1 MSVSVTNKF
10 KKKREDKM
18 KLLPIGTV
26 VKLEE
31 VEPIIMIIGRMVVS
45 ADKRDFDYVGV
56 PYPIGYL
63 GDEKVL
69 CFNHDKIVEEMHR
82 GYMTESEL
90 VLREKLIEM

>member
-1 MSVSVTNKF
+1 
-10 KKKREDKM
+10 M
-18 KLLPIGTV
+18 KLFPIGTV

-45 ADKRDFDYVGV
+45 ADKRDFDYIGV
-56 PYPIGYL
+56 PYPVGYL
-63 GDEKVL
+63 GEEKVL

-90 VLREKLIEM
+90 VLREKLVKI

>member
-1 MSVSVTNKF
+1 
-10 KKKREDKM
+10 M

-56 PYPIGYL
+56 PYPVGYL

-69 CFNHDKIVEEMHR
+69 CFNHDKIVEELHR

-90 VLREKLIEM
+90 DLREKLVEL

>member
-1 MSVSVTNKF
+1 
-10 KKKREDKM
+10 M
-18 KLLPIGTV
+18 KLFPIGTV

-31 VEPIIMIIGRMVVS
+31 VEPIIMIIGRMIVS

-56 PYPIGYL
+56 PYPVGYL

-90 VLREKLIEM
+90 VLREKLVEL

>member
-1 MSVSVTNKF
+1 
-10 KKKREDKM
+10 M

-31 VEPIIMIIGRMVVS
+31 IEQFVMIIGRMVVS

-56 PYPIGYL
+56 PYPVGYL

-69 CFNHDKIVEEMHR
+69 CFNHDKIVEEIHR
-82 GYMTESEL
+82 GYLNESEL
-90 VLREKLIEM
+90 VLRERLVEL

>member
-1 MSVSVTNKF
+1 
-10 KKKREDKM
+10 M

-26 VKLEE
+26 VKLEG
-31 VEPIIMIIGRMVVS
+31 VKQVMMIIGRMIES
-45 ADKRDFDYVGV
+45 AHKRNFDYVGV
-56 PYPIGYL
+56 PYPVGYL

-90 VLREKLIEM
+90 VLREKLVKW

>member
-1 MSVSVTNKF
+1 
-10 KKKREDKM
+10 M

-31 VEPIIMIIGRMVVS
+31 IEQFVMIIGRMVVS

-56 PYPIGYL
+56 PYPVGYL

-90 VLREKLIEM
+90 ELRKKLSEL

>member
-1 MSVSVTNKF
+1 
-10 KKKREDKM
+10 M

-26 VKLEE
+26 VKLAE
-31 VEPIIMIIGRMVVS
+31 VEPLIMIIGRMVIS

-56 PYPIGYL
+56 PYPVGYL

-69 CFNHDKIVEEMHR
+69 CFNHDKIVEEMHK

-90 VLREKLIEM
+90 VLREKLVEM

>member
-1 MSVSVTNKF
+1 
-10 KKKREDKM
+10 M

-31 VEPIIMIIGRMVVS
+31 IEQFVMIIGRMVVS

-56 PYPIGYL
+56 LYPVGYL

-90 VLREKLIEM
+90 ILREKLVEL

>member
-1 MSVSVTNKF
+1 MKF
-10 KKKREDKM
+10 
-18 KLLPIGTV
+18 LPIGTV

-31 VEPIIMIIGRMVVS
+31 IEQFVMIIGRMVVS

-56 PYPIGYL
+56 PYPVGYL

-69 CFNHDKIVEEMHR
+69 CFNHEKVVEEMHR

-90 VLREKLIEM
+90 VLREKLVEL

>member
-1 MSVSVTNKF
+1 
-10 KKKREDKM
+10 M
-18 KLLPIGTV
+18 KLVPIGTV

-56 PYPIGYL
+56 PYPVGYL

-90 VLREKLIEM
+90 VLREKLVEL

>member
-1 MSVSVTNKF
+1 
-10 KKKREDKM
+10 M

-31 VEPIIMIIGRMVVS
+31 IEQFVMIIGRMVVS

-56 PYPIGYL
+56 PYPVGYL

-69 CFNHDKIVEEMHR
+69 CFNYDKIVEETHR

-90 VLREKLIEM
+90 ILREKLVEL

>member
-1 MSVSVTNKF
+1 MKF
-10 KKKREDKM
+10 
-18 KLLPIGTV
+18 LPIGTV

-56 PYPIGYL
+56 PYPVGYL

-90 VLREKLIEM
+90 VLREKLLEL

>member
-1 MSVSVTNKF
+1 
-10 KKKREDKM
+10 M
-18 KLLPIGTV
+18 KLFPIGTI

-56 PYPIGYL
+56 PYPVGYL

-90 VLREKLIEM
+90 VLREKLLEL

>member
-1 MSVSVTNKF
+1 
-10 KKKREDKM
+10 M
-18 KLLPIGTV
+18 KLFPIGLV
-26 VKLEE
+26 VKLKELNQP
-31 VEPIIMIIGRMVVS
+31 VMVIGRMVIS

-90 VLREKLIEM
+90 VEL

>member
-1 MSVSVTNKF
+1 
-10 KKKREDKM
+10 M
-18 KLLPIGTV
+18 KLFPIGTV

-45 ADKRDFDYVGV
+45 ADKRDFDYIGV
-56 PYPIGYL
+56 PYPVGYL
-63 GDEKVL
+63 GEEKVL

-90 VLREKLIEM
+90 VLREKLVEM

>member
-1 MSVSVTNKF
+1 
-10 KKKREDKM
+10 M

-26 VKLEE
+26 VKLEG
-31 VEPIIMIIGRMVVS
+31 VEPIIMIIGRMVIS

-56 PYPIGYL
+56 PYPVGYL

-90 VLREKLIEM
+90 VLREKLVEL